1 MSDPASSRVLRA
13 VAEATETDPADL
25 PPLYDVIDP
34 DALDAVFDG
43 RHENGSDSDD
53 RELRLSY
60 AGREISVRS
69 DEVTVGPTTERH
81 RQSSEE

>member
-1 MSDPASSRVLRA
+1 MSAPASSRVIRA
-13 VAEATETDPADL
+13 VAEETETDPADL
-25 PPLYDVIDP
+25 PPLYGVIDP

-43 RHENGSDSDD
+43 RHETGSDSDD

-69 DEVTVGPTTERH
+69 DEVTVGPPVKTH
-81 RQSSEE
+81 RQPSEE